1 MAVTL
6 PCGDMAGDTA
16 ATSPCRCTMMDE
28 LGSCRAVSL
37 AASARHAA
45 AESGAWPGSREHDDA
60 SRSSCACMTANAS
73 RALDV
78 FVGDGDRGGGF
89 FVGDSERLIGT
100 DSWDAPPGLNGLP
113 PRSSACAAANPLLR
127 LLGQSG
133 LSMGD
138 GEQDLDCGDG
148 DGDGDADRDGC
159 LSGELELLILSGD
172 AERLSIRERLLGATF
187 ALRGDRQPVEPG
199 GQPGRG
205 LREICHEA
213 LNKKQQ
219 NGREHGTTHL
229 SYLL

>member
-1 MAVTL
+1 
-6 PCGDMAGDTA
+6 
-16 ATSPCRCTMMDE
+16 
-28 LGSCRAVSL
+28 
-37 AASARHAA
+37 
-45 AESGAWPGSREHDDA
+45 
-60 SRSSCACMTANAS
+60 MTANAS

-148 DGDGDADRDGC
+148 DGDGDADRDGF
-159 LSGELELLILSGD
+159 LSGELERLILSGD
-172 AERLSIRERLLGATF
+172 AEPLIDYSSAASWRNFCVE
-187 ALRGDRQPVEPG
+187 GDRQPAEAR

-219 NGREHGTTHL
+219 NGTEHGTTH
-229 SYLL
+229 

>member
-1 MAVTL
+1 
-6 PCGDMAGDTA
+6 
-16 ATSPCRCTMMDE
+16 
-28 LGSCRAVSL
+28 
-37 AASARHAA
+37 
-45 AESGAWPGSREHDDA
+45 
-60 SRSSCACMTANAS
+60 MTANAS

-148 DGDGDADRDGC
+148 DGDGDADRDGF